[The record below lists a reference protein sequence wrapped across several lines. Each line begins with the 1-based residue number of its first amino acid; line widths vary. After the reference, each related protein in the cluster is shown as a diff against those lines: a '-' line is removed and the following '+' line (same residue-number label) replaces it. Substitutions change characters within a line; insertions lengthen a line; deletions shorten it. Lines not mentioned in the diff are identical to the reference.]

1 MGIRTRLCE
10 ERAQATV
17 EMAVVTPVLL
27 VLALIVYNVMVFA
40 GAVAR
45 FDRVVPDI
53 VLAHAVAPSG
63 EGDGSSID
71 ASATVQAQIQHA
83 MEGYDLQIEVSSEQ
97 GTTTSDGGLLSLSGT
112 FRTYT
117 CIMRYEPWPSSL
129 SIAGVSAGG
138 TGKVVARACSDGR
151 SVASGGGHVT
161 AVSSYIAYARALDR
175 LGWTP
180 AEFVVA
186 ESFAV
191 RLRGMLGRSP
201 IAANGL
207 PLVMAFPCCSS
218 VHTCFMAYPIDI
230 AFIDRNGNIL
240 ACYENVRPW
249 RMCAH
254 PGAWAVLER
263 PSILAIPPALQQVP
277 A

>member
-1 MGIRTRLCE
+1 MSIRMRLRE

-27 VLALIVYNVMVFA
+27 VLALIVYNVMIFA

-63 EGDGSSID
+63 EGDESSAD
-71 ASATVQAQIQHA
+71 ASATVQTQILNA

-97 GTTTSDGGLLSLSGT
+97 GAKASDGGLLSLSGT

-117 CIMRYEPWPSSL
+117 CTMHYEPWPTSL
-129 SIAGVSAGG
+129 SIAGVPLGAPTTLSHE
-138 TGKVVARACSDGR
+138 RA
-151 SVASGGGHVT
+151 VT
-161 AVSSYIAYARALDR
+161 SYIAYARALNR

-186 ESFAV
+186 ESFVV
-191 RLRGMLGRSP
+191 RLRGMLGRRP
-201 IAANGL
+201 VAANGL
-207 PLVMAFPCCSS
+207 SLVMAFPRCSS

-230 AFIDRNGNIL
+230 AFIDRDGNIL
-240 ACYENVRPW
+240 ARYENVRPW
-249 RMCAH
+249 RMCSCL
-254 PGAWAVLER
+254 GAWAVLER
-263 PSILAIPPALQQVP
+263 PSIIVSTPALQRVP